1 MNGTN
6 RNPPRHGEKPSLDAL
21 NRTIEGLEARIEG
34 LMGTGK
40 SDSRQKSGQG
50 YNDQV
55 SGILQRQR
63 ALEKV
68 SLPGSNP
75 APRASSGSSNGS
87 RSLADEVRARF
98 NQPTPSQQPQACK
111 MVAQPAKAA
120 PQFNISRPAAPA
132 PRDDSNDIARALLG
146 LREELKRDIN
156 DGMSREMA
164 ALRAEIRDIR
174 SSSSDSD
181 LTSGLREDMDRLAAS
196 IDAISH
202 QTSPSDAAT
211 LQVEFD
217 ELRAMIDG
225 LARQDS
231 MRTME
236 AKLDRFDPNGI
247 ETEILNL
254 AERIEDIKSQ
264 LGGMN
269 SAPAIQT
276 LENKLYSIAEAVEAF
291 GKHLPPD
298 QTVFANQFSDIDQ
311 RLEEIS
317 RAISLNTND
326 SAQNASSNHLK
337 MLEERIGELGQQ
349 IDDWMS
355 PRKQDGMM
363 QRLEALSAKIEDMTT
378 ARTAARL
385 EEQLDQLSS
394 IVERAQTASVQPDL
408 TPVLS
413 EIFHKIDALET
424 GTVNND
430 LADRLDMLAQRIE
443 EMDFQ
448 PAAQSAN
455 DEALFD
461 RLESRLNDIAAHL
474 NETVAQPAS
483 DTVSLQNLE
492 AQIANL
498 SSLLSSPAQQSQ
510 GNSDLEGRM
519 NALEDYMAANDEYI
533 VEAARQA
540 AEAVAE
546 AYAQKG
552 IPSSNSDAV
561 GVAQISALANDLRTL
576 EDLTRSSEERN
587 QRTFETLHE
596 TLVQIAERI
605 DNIGTVSEARRPQA
619 EPMAAAAPV
628 ITHAQPAPTPA
639 AKPEMPQASQ
649 LHLEEDASGLEDDL
663 LLDVPELDF
672 DENLPSEPLAHEP
685 EEKKGLFAGLS
696 RKLKPGQNNAAD
708 KGARDIVEPTPPL
721 DASDTISPEI
731 ANQLLEPGS
740 GAPDIQKILEKVRAT
755 HDLGEPDDAD
765 KADYIAAARRAAKA
779 AAEQVEVEQ
788 KQSAALKP
796 KKMGKTK
803 KQKEKVASEPS
814 RVRRPIMLAAG
825 AALLAIMSYQLVGPL
840 LGGKSEEPVAVEND
854 TSAAAVSAA
863 PAAETTAVSAQ
874 AATPEDNTAPVRNAE
889 VTDPAESDVSAAGAA
904 SDSVADDVTAETSD
918 AGDVTDPSVDTS
930 TTTASLTPLDIPSS
944 IGPQS
949 LVDAAKAN
957 DPLALY
963 EVGSRYTEGRGID
976 ADMNKALDLFERA
989 ANLGFAPA
997 EYRLGNMYEKGAG
1010 VPKDLAKARDY
1021 YLSAADKGNIS
1032 AMHNLAVVYAVGV
1045 DGQPD
1050 YEQSAKWFTDAAN
1063 HGVKDSQF
1071 NLAILYAK
1079 GSGVPQ
1085 NLAESYK
1092 WFDIAARSG
1101 DADAA
1106 QKRDEIAKALTPDQL
1121 KAAKTSSAAWSLMPV
1136 DEQANEITLPDEWA
1150 GEKATTGTVDMKR
1163 AVRNIQAILNN
1174 NGFDA
1179 GTPDGIMGAK
1189 TVAAIKS
1196 FQTSI
1201 GQEATGQID
1210 EALVRELL
1218 ARNK

>member
-1 MNGTN
+1 MNGSN
-6 RNPPRHGEKPSLDAL
+6 RNPPRQGERQSLDAL

-34 LMGTGK
+34 LMGAGSSEQRGK
-40 SDSRQKSGQG
+40 SGHG
-50 YNDQV
+50 YDEQV

-63 ALEKV
+63 AIEKT
-68 SLPGSNP
+68 PSNFAGYTAQP
-75 APRASSGSSNGS
+75 SNGS
-87 RSLADEVRARF
+87 RSLADAVRARF
-98 NQPTPSQQPQACK
+98 NQPGQP
-111 MVAQPAKAA
+111 AQPARQSKPA
-120 PQFNISRPAAPA
+120 PQYAPQRVA
-132 PRDDSNDIARALLG
+132 TPSTHDTGDIARALLG

-174 SSSSDSD
+174 SHSAGDDYSA
-181 LTSGLREDMDRLAAS
+181 GLRDDMERLAAS

-202 QTSPSDAAT
+202 QASPSDAAT
-211 LQVEFD
+211 LRGEFD
-217 ELRAMIDG
+217 ALRNMIDG

-231 MRTME
+231 VRNVE
-236 AKLDRFDPNGI
+236 EKLSRFNPEGLED
-247 ETEILNL
+247 EILSL
-254 AERIEDIKSQ
+254 AGRIEDIKSQ

-269 SAPAIQT
+269 SAPAIQA

-298 QTVFANQFSDIDQ
+298 QTAFTNQFSDIDQ
-311 RLEEIS
+311 RLEEIAH
-317 RAISLNTND
+317 AISANAHNQK
-326 SAQNASSNHLK
+326 QNASSDHLK
-337 MLEERIGELGQQ
+337 MLEQRIGDLGQQ

-355 PRKQDGMM
+355 PRKQDSMM

-394 IVERAQTASVQPDL
+394 IVERAQSASAQPDL
-408 TPVLS
+408 TQVLS
-413 EIFHKIDALET
+413 EIFHKIDALEA

-430 LADRLDMLAQRIE
+430 LAERLDMLAQRIE
-443 EMDFQ
+443 EIEIQ
-448 PAAQSAN
+448 PVQQVN
-455 DEALFD
+455 DEALFN

-498 SSLLSSPAQQSQ
+498 SSLLSSPPQQAGPEYGQ
-510 GNSDLEGRM
+510 LEGRM

-546 AYAQKG
+546 AYAQRGSAPAGGDADG
-552 IPSSNSDAV
+552 I
-561 GVAQISALANDLRTL
+561 AQISALANDLRTL

-587 QRTFETLHE
+587 QRTFEALHD

-605 DNIGTVSEARRPQA
+605 DQIGTVSEAQRAQPAPVQMA
-619 EPMAAAAPV
+619 EAAAAP
-628 ITHAQPAPTPA
+628 
-639 AKPEMPQASQ
+639 AKQASVQASAASAPEPAMPRAAQ
-649 LHLEEDASGLEDDL
+649 LRVDEEYLPESEDDIL
-663 LLDVPELDF
+663 MDVPDLDDF
-672 DENLPSEPLAHEP
+672 SDTVSTSEQD
-685 EEKKGLFAGLS
+685 EKKEKKSLFAELG
-696 RKLKPGQNNAAD
+696 RKLKPGQNNATAK
-708 KGARDIVEPTPPL
+708 KGRDIIEPTPPL
-721 DASDTISPEI
+721 DASESMSPEL

-755 HDLGEPDDAD
+755 HDLDGPDDNE

-779 AAEQVEVEQ
+779 AAEQLENEQ
-788 KQSAALKP
+788 KQNSVLKP
-796 KKMGKTK
+796 KKLAK
-803 KQKEKVASEPS
+803 KQKDSAKAASEPS
-814 RVRRPIMLAAG
+814 KVRRPIMLAAG

-840 LGGKSEEPVAVEND
+840 LGGGSSEQVAVESDASPVDGTTAPLAEDAVAADAQAASEVQAAETPADTGQAVDNALATPAVAD
-854 TSAAAVSAA
+854 DSDSDVSPVETIRAAPQTSAASATDA
-863 PAAETTAVSAQ
+863 IAET
-874 AATPEDNTAPVRNAE
+874 AALA
-889 VTDPAESDVSAAGAA
+889 
-904 SDSVADDVTAETSD
+904 
-918 AGDVTDPSVDTS
+918 
-930 TTTASLTPLDIPSS
+930 PLDIPATV
-944 IGPQS
+944 GPAS

-963 EVGSRYTEGRGID
+963 EVGSRYTEGRGVE
-976 ADMNKALDLFERA
+976 ANMATAMTMFERA
-989 ANLGFAPA
+989 AELGFAPA

-1010 VPKDLAKARDY
+1010 VAKDLTKARDY
-1021 YLSAADKGNIS
+1021 YQSAADKGNVS
-1032 AMHNLAVVYAVGV
+1032 AMHNLAVVYAMGV

-1050 YEQSAKWFTDAAN
+1050 YEQAAKWFTDAAD

-1079 GSGVPQ
+1079 GSGVQ
-1085 NLAESYK
+1085 QDLGQSYK
-1092 WFDIAARSG
+1092 WFDIAAQTG

-1106 QKRDEIAKALTPDQL
+1106 QKRDEIAKVLTPDQL
-1121 KAAKTSSAAWSLMPV
+1121 KAAKKAAAEWSPLPA
-1136 DEQANEITLPDEWA
+1136 DQAANEITLPDEWA
-1150 GEKATTGTVDMKR
+1150 GEKTSTGSVDMKR

-1189 TVAAIKS
+1189 TVSAIKA

-1201 GQEATGQID
+1201 GQEPTGEINQ
-1210 EALVRELL
+1210 ALVRELL